1 MAVVRIHRYT
11 VDAADVDELIKRR
24 AVLIASVRATY
35 PGLAETRLTR
45 FGDGTFTDA
54 WRWDSEEQMVA
65 ALPAMKSPEA
75 GAAMSLVRDHSAEF
89 GEIVDQQ

>member
-11 VDAADVDELIKRR
+11 VDAADVNELIARR
-24 AVLIASVRATY
+24 ATLIAAVRAAY
-35 PGLAETRLTR
+35 PGLAETLLTR

-54 WRWDSEEQMVA
+54 WRWDSEEQMRA
-65 ALPAMKSPEA
+65 AQPVMGSPEA

-89 GEIVDQQ
+89 GEIVDER